1 MTKEQIFKRLDEML
15 ANEKSKKFLTH
26 LVKSYLPVNKVSK
39 VTTKPE
45 KPFKCVI
52 TNEKLFCLDD
62 IIKGISSDEFKNS
75 FIEKLKIQFDVN
87 PEKQS
92 DMFDFLGDKKMGLV
106 GEKTDT
112 FMSVITYQYFYEWAM
127 VKVLNGDKHMNW
139 VVKSMM
145 GNGFSNKKEVKQK
158 VNRTTYSLGDV
169 NDVLLKLKN
178 KMDSEV

>member
-1 MTKEQIFKRLDEML
+1 M
-15 ANEKSKKFLTH
+15 
-26 LVKSYLPVNKVSK
+26 
-39 VTTKPE
+39 
-45 KPFKCVI
+45 
-52 TNEKLFCLDD
+52 
-62 IIKGISSDEFKNS
+62 
-75 FIEKLKIQFDVN
+75 EKLKIQFD
-87 PEKQS
+87 S
-92 DMFDFLGDKKMGLV
+92 DMFDFFGDKKMGLV

-178 KMDSEV
+178 KMDNEV